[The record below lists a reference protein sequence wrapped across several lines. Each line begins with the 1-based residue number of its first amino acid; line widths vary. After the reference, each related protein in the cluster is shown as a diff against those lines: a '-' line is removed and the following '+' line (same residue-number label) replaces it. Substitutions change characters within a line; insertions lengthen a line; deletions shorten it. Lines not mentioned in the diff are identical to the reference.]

1 MQTDTCWVSW
11 LRPAV
16 SINGRIVNYRLHIM
30 FVYIYSASSDEYQE
44 LEGID
49 SLGCLQEMMPSV
61 LKLKPTSYNY

>member
-1 MQTDTCWVSW
+1 
-11 LRPAV
+11 
-16 SINGRIVNYRLHIM
+16 M

-61 LKLKPTSYNY
+61 LELKPTSYNY